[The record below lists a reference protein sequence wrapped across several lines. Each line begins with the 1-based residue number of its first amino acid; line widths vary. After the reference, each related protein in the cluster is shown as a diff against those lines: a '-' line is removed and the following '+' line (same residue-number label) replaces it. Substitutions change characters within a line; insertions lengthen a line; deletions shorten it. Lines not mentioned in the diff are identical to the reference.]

1 MKNTT
6 ERSFPVLLAC
16 VLSFFLTTFISDIL
30 ANKMKSCVQTS
41 IVLLSYESDIYQD
54 IHLLT
59 SWLLLVMTTFGDTYP
74 QSVPVSPKSVVRSPQ
89 STVHTFQFASR
100 SPRSTVH
107 KQRSEVDGVSPPCTV
122 CSLHFTV
129 RGPQSKIFC
138 LQSVIFVNCSKFAS
152 LSPQPFGKHLP
163 F

>member
-1 MKNTT
+1 M
-6 ERSFPVLLAC
+6 
-16 VLSFFLTTFISDIL
+16 I
-30 ANKMKSCVQTS
+30 
-41 IVLLSYESDIYQD
+41 
-54 IHLLT
+54 
-59 SWLLLVMTTFGDTYP
+59 TFGDTFITDDNTYP

-89 STVHTFQFASR
+89 STVHTFQFAAR

-122 CSLHFTV
+122 YSLQFTV